1 MARKRFYPRSTRPLF
16 PPSAAAPVVLTGW
29 MNRGP
34 VLPPAPV
41 DTPRDFVVLRPFPPI
56 APPAVILTG
65 WMERNPVLPPVPV
78 ETPRDFVV
86 LRPFPPIAA
95 AVIPKTAALA
105 MFVRPPVHP
114 EYRPEL
120 QIAGV
125 GAYVPIVTQYCVL
138 YEALTITPI
147 GSGEYR
153 EEEIVP
159 VVQYD
164 GIVLRTNVVF
174 RSVEVRPL

>member
-16 PPSAAAPVVLTGW
+16 PLSAAPAVVLTGW
-29 MNRGP
+29 MNREP
-34 VLPPAPV
+34 VLPPSVSEP
-41 DTPRDFVVLRPFPPI
+41 TRDFVVLLSQPPI
-56 APPAVILTG
+56 PPPAVILTG
-65 WMERNPVLPPVPV
+65 WMERNPVLPPVPI
-78 ETPRDFVV
+78 ESPRDFIV

-95 AVIPKTAALA
+95 VVIPNTAALGL
-105 MFVRPPVHP
+105 FVRPPAHP

-147 GSGEYR
+147 GSGEVR

-159 VVQYD
+159 VVEYD
-164 GIVLRTNVVF
+164 GIVFATNVVF
-174 RSVEVRPL
+174 SSVEVRPL

>member
-16 PPSAAAPVVLTGW
+16 PPAAAPVVLTGW
-29 MNRGP
+29 MNR
-34 VLPPAPV
+34 
-41 DTPRDFVVLRPFPPI
+41 
-56 APPAVILTG
+56 
-65 WMERNPVLPPVPV
+65 EPVLPPVPI
-78 ETPRDFVV
+78 EAPRDFVV

-105 MFVRPPVHP
+105 VFVRPPVHS

-164 GIVLRTNVVF
+164 GIVLRTSVVF